1 MDDRIKKDIYKLS
14 YINNTKIDDDQI
26 PTKIIVFYGRTNP
39 VTKQNW
45 DISVDEL
52 KEKFASYIEKIT
64 KLKDS
69 SESEEKGD
77 EEYVYFNDI
86 FSNTEL
92 ENINAYKINVEFSFD
107 RLYGDDTI
115 ETVKKK
121 IISNMKIE
129 NSPSF
134 DELYIFSKRGIEYT
148 PTQLYNKL
156 SNNDTS
162 TITRTSLINFLT
174 NSHRWNLKQ
183 ECELILRT
191 SKDELKDVY
200 TYEDIMELFFRYK
213 KEKDTGDSEGL
224 GEQEEEEEEE
234 EEIIE
239 ESIIPL
245 IEDIP
250 IGQKLTYNQS
260 EYTFTIN
267 PFNVVEIDKFLK
279 DKAKNIIST
288 TNKTILF
295 RCNSCFFMPY
305 ISRRGMCLLNHYIFT
320 TESKIYIDSSVCLIK
335 NTNLL

>member
-14 YINNTKIDDDQI
+14 YINNTNIDGDQI

-52 KEKFASYIEKIT
+52 KEKFASYIEKII
-64 KLKDS
+64 KSKDS
-69 SESEEKGD
+69 SESEQKEGD

-121 IISNMKIE
+121 IISNMKIV

-162 TITRTSLINFLT
+162 TITRMSLINFLT
-174 NSHRWNLKQ
+174 NSHRCNLKQ

-213 KEKDTGDSEGL
+213 KEKDTTDIEGSD
-224 GEQEEEEEEE
+224 EDEDEEAEEE

-245 IEDIP
+245 I
-250 IGQKLTYNQS
+250 
-260 EYTFTIN
+260 
-267 PFNVVEIDKFLK
+267 
-279 DKAKNIIST
+279 
-288 TNKTILF
+288 
-295 RCNSCFFMPY
+295 
-305 ISRRGMCLLNHYIFT
+305 
-320 TESKIYIDSSVCLIK
+320 
-335 NTNLL
+335 

>member
-1 MDDRIKKDIYKLS
+1 MEDRIKKDIYKLS
-14 YINNTKIDDDQI
+14 YINNTNINGDQV

-45 DISVDEL
+45 EISVDEL
-52 KEKFASYIEKIT
+52 KERFDSYIGKKI
-64 KLKDS
+64 KS
-69 SESEEKGD
+69 SGGVESESQENEGD

-92 ENINAYKINVEFSFD
+92 ENINTYKINVEFSFD

-121 IISNMKIE
+121 IITNMKLDK
-129 NSPSF
+129 SPSF

-148 PTQLYNKL
+148 PAQIYNKL

-162 TITRTSLINFLT
+162 TITKTSLINFLT

-191 SKDELKDVY
+191 NKDELKDVY

-213 KEKDTGDSEGL
+213 KEKDVGDSGSEEGAGAVE
-224 GEQEEEEEEE
+224 GEGEAGEEEEEEEE

-239 ESIIPL
+239 QSIIPL
-245 IEDIP
+245 IEDVP

-279 DKAKNIIST
+279 DKAKNII
-288 TNKTILF
+288 
-295 RCNSCFFMPY
+295 
-305 ISRRGMCLLNHYIFT
+305 
-320 TESKIYIDSSVCLIK
+320 
-335 NTNLL
+335 